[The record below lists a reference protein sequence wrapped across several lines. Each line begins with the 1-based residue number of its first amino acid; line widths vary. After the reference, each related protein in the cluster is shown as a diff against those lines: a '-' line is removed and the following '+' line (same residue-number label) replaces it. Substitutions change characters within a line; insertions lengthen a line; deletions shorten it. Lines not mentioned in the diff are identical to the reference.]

1 MIATLRQRDFLL
13 AWLGGLISMIGDWVL
28 YIALPLYV
36 YQLTGSTLAT
46 SAMFIA
52 ELIPALLFGSVAG
65 VFVDRWDR
73 KRTMV
78 ISNLL
83 LAVTLLPLLTVRSDE
98 WVWVAYAVGFVQSSI
113 TQFFRPA
120 ENALLPRL
128 VDEERLLNANSLN
141 ALNNNLARLL
151 GPALGGSVMGLYGI
165 TAVVLVDAVSFLAA
179 AGMIA
184 LIAASGQV
192 ERAGAVTTEVA
203 QRAWRRVW
211 REWVEGVTLVRR
223 HRAVAVLLGLQGI
236 AFLGEG
242 VFGVM
247 FVVWVEEVLEGG
259 SRELGWLMSAQAV
272 GGLLGGILFGSIADR
287 FAPVRLFG
295 VGSVVFGI
303 LDLALFNYPLFVS
316 GIWIGILLIALV
328 GVPTIGIGAGFTT
341 LLQRTVRDEYR
352 GRVFGI
358 MDTTSALLQ
367 VAGTLIAGVLGGV
380 LGPIV
385 LLNIQGGAYIAT
397 GLLALVVLPNV
408 LSQSGIG
415 RNVPP
420 NEAQSSA
427 QTVDR

>member
-1 MIATLRQRDFLL
+1 MIATLRQRDFAL
-13 AWLGGLISMIGDWVL
+13 AWLGGLISMMGDWVL

-83 LAVTLLPLLTVRSDE
+83 LAVTLLPLLAVRSAD
-98 WVWVAYAVGFVQSSI
+98 WVWVAYLVGFVQSSNS
-113 TQFFRPA
+113 QFFRPA

-151 GPALGGSVMGLYGI
+151 GPAVGGSVMGLYGI
-165 TAVVLVDAVSFLAA
+165 SAVVLVDAVSFLAA

-184 LIAASGQV
+184 LISTSGRI
-192 ERAGAVTTEVA
+192 ERAGAATTEVA
-203 QRAWRRVW
+203 QRAWRKVW
-211 REWVEGVTLVRR
+211 QEWMEGVTLVRR
-223 HRAVAVLLGLQGI
+223 HRAVALLLGLNGV
-236 AFLGEG
+236 ALLGEG
-242 VFGVM
+242 VFSVM
-247 FVVWVEEVLEGG
+247 FVVWVGDVLGGG

-272 GGLLGGILFGSIADR
+272 GGLLGGVLFGSIADR
-287 FAPVRLFG
+287 FSPVRLLG
-295 VGSVVFGI
+295 VGSIIFGI

-316 GIWIGILLIALV
+316 GIWIGIALIGLV
-328 GVPTIGIGAGFTT
+328 GIPTIGIGAGFTT
-341 LLQRTVRDEYR
+341 LLQRAVRDEYR

-358 MDTTSALLQ
+358 MGTTSALLQ
-367 VAGTLIAGVLGGV
+367 LAGTVIAGVLGGV

-385 LLNIQGGAYIAT
+385 LLNIQGGSYVLM
-397 GLLALVVLPNV
+397 GLLALVVLPMV
-408 LSQSGIG
+408 LPREVAERTSPDS
-415 RNVPP
+415 
-420 NEAQSSA
+420 
-427 QTVDR
+427 TVGAGVRSD

>member
-1 MIATLRQRDFLL
+1 MIATLRQRDFAL
-13 AWLGGLISMIGDWVL
+13 AWLGGLISMMGDWVL

-83 LAVTLLPLLTVRSDE
+83 LAVTLLPLLAVRSAD
-98 WVWVAYAVGFVQSSI
+98 WVWVAYLVGFVQSSI
-113 TQFFRPA
+113 SQFFRPA

-151 GPALGGSVMGLYGI
+151 GPAVGGSVMGLYGI
-165 TAVVLVDAVSFLAA
+165 SAVVLVDAVSFLAA

-184 LIAASGQV
+184 LISTSGRI
-192 ERAGAVTTEVA
+192 ERAGAATTEVA
-203 QRAWRRVW
+203 QRAWRKVW
-211 REWVEGVTLVRR
+211 QEWMEGVTLVRR
-223 HRAVAVLLGLQGI
+223 HRAVALLLGLNGV
-236 AFLGEG
+236 ALLGEG
-242 VFGVM
+242 VFSVM
-247 FVVWVEEVLEGG
+247 FVVWVGDVLGGG

-272 GGLLGGILFGSIADR
+272 GGLLGGVLFGSIADR
-287 FAPVRLFG
+287 FSPVRLLG
-295 VGSVVFGI
+295 VGSIIFGI

-316 GIWIGILLIALV
+316 GIWIGIALIGLV
-328 GVPTIGIGAGFTT
+328 GIPTIGIGAGFTT
-341 LLQRTVRDEYR
+341 LLQRAVRDEYR

-358 MDTTSALLQ
+358 MGTTSALLQ
-367 VAGTLIAGVLGGV
+367 LAGTVIAGVLGGV

-385 LLNIQGGAYIAT
+385 LLNIQGGSYVLM
-397 GLLALVVLPNV
+397 GLLALVVLPMV
-408 LSQSGIG
+408 LPREVAERTSPDS
-415 RNVPP
+415 
-420 NEAQSSA
+420 
-427 QTVDR
+427 TVGAGVRSD

>member
-1 MIATLRQRDFLL
+1 MIATLRQRDFAL
-13 AWLGGLISMIGDWVL
+13 AWLGGLISMMGDWVL

-83 LAVTLLPLLTVRSDE
+83 LAVTLLPLLAVRSAD
-98 WVWVAYAVGFVQSSI
+98 WVWLAYLVGFVQSSI
-113 TQFFRPA
+113 SQFFRPA

-151 GPALGGSVMGLYGI
+151 GPAVGGSVMGLYGI
-165 TAVVLVDAVSFLAA
+165 SAVVLVDAVSFLAA

-184 LIAASGQV
+184 LISTSGRI
-192 ERAGAVTTEVA
+192 ERAGAATTEVA
-203 QRAWRRVW
+203 QRAWRKVW
-211 REWVEGVTLVRR
+211 REWMEGVTLVRR
-223 HRAVAVLLGLQGI
+223 HRAVALLLGLNGV
-236 AFLGEG
+236 ALLGEG
-242 VFGVM
+242 VFSVM
-247 FVVWVEEVLEGG
+247 FVVWVGDVLGGG

-272 GGLLGGILFGSIADR
+272 GGLLGGVLFGSIADR
-287 FAPVRLFG
+287 FSPVRLLG
-295 VGSVVFGI
+295 VGSIIFGI

-316 GIWIGILLIALV
+316 GIWIGIALIGLV
-328 GVPTIGIGAGFTT
+328 GIPTIGIGAGFTT
-341 LLQRTVRDEYR
+341 LLQRAVRDEYR

-358 MDTTSALLQ
+358 MGTTSALLQ
-367 VAGTLIAGVLGGV
+367 LAGTVIAGVLGGV

-385 LLNIQGGAYIAT
+385 LLNIQGGSYVLM
-397 GLLALVVLPNV
+397 GLLALVVLPMV
-408 LSQSGIG
+408 LPREVAERTSPDS
-415 RNVPP
+415 
-420 NEAQSSA
+420 
-427 QTVDR
+427 TVGAGVRSD

>member
-1 MIATLRQRDFLL
+1 MIATLRQRDFAL
-13 AWLGGLISMIGDWVL
+13 AWLGGLISMMGDWVL

-83 LAVTLLPLLTVRSDE
+83 LAVTLLPLLAVRSAD
-98 WVWVAYAVGFVQSSI
+98 WVWVAYLVGFVQSSNS
-113 TQFFRPA
+113 QFFRPA

-151 GPALGGSVMGLYGI
+151 GPAVGGSVMGLYGI
-165 TAVVLVDAVSFLAA
+165 SAVVLVDAVSFLAA

-184 LIAASGQV
+184 LISTSGRI
-192 ERAGAVTTEVA
+192 ERAGAATTEVA
-203 QRAWRRVW
+203 QRAWRKVW
-211 REWVEGVTLVRR
+211 QEWMEGVTLVRR
-223 HRAVAVLLGLQGI
+223 HRAVALLLGLNGV
-236 AFLGEG
+236 ALLGEG
-242 VFGVM
+242 VFSVM
-247 FVVWVEEVLEGG
+247 FVVWVGDVLGGG

-272 GGLLGGILFGSIADR
+272 GGLLGGVLFGSIADR
-287 FAPVRLFG
+287 FSPVRLLG
-295 VGSVVFGI
+295 VGSIIFGI

-316 GIWIGILLIALV
+316 GIWIGIALIGLV
-328 GVPTIGIGAGFTT
+328 GIPTIGIGAGFTT
-341 LLQRTVRDEYR
+341 LLQRAVRDEYR

-358 MDTTSALLQ
+358 MGTTSALLQ
-367 VAGTLIAGVLGGV
+367 LAGTVIAGVLGGV

-385 LLNIQGGAYIAT
+385 LLNIQGGSYVLM
-397 GLLALVVLPNV
+397 GLLALV
-408 LSQSGIG
+408 
-415 RNVPP
+415 
-420 NEAQSSA
+420 
-427 QTVDR
+427 